1 MIELYKYISFKE
13 DDSMEYRRQ
22 LIAERK
28 LYFNKACRFNDPL
41 DCNIASWERAKAA
54 LKPARFFCLAR
65 SGCDDNLM
73 FAHYGDNHRGIR
85 LKFVADD
92 EQAICDCSVLA
103 LGRPVIYQHNVPQ
116 FESSRAHEFYY
127 LKSISWQYEQEY
139 RVAATKSANPAYLD
153 TELREVALGA
163 RFDMALLPIL
173 KDWLKQGGH
182 KNVRCVRAVP
192 SSSFLEF
199 NYVSVNV

>member
-13 DDSMEYRRQ
+13 DDSLGYRRQ
-22 LIAERK
+22 LIADRT
-28 LYFNKACRFNDPL
+28 LYFNEADRFNDPL
-41 DCNIASWERAKAA
+41 DCNIANWERAKGV

-65 SGCDDNLM
+65 SGRDDNLM
-73 FAHYGDNHRGIR
+73 FAHYADEHRGIR

-103 LGRPVIYQHNVPQ
+103 LGRPVVYQHEVPK

-127 LKSISWQYEQEY
+127 LKSDSWHYEQEY
-139 RVAATKSANPAYLD
+139 RVVAIKSVYLPYLD

-163 RFDMALLPIL
+163 RFDMALLPKL
-173 KDWLKQGGH
+173 KVWLEQGGH
-182 KNVRCVRAVP
+182 KNAQCVRAVP
-192 SSSFLEF
+192 SSNFLEF
-199 NYVSVNV
+199 NYVPINA